1 MKFKGLLFLVVFIL
15 LSMVGVSSA
24 FAAKGYG
31 YYTDK
36 KNITFYYYAK
46 NYKDGK
52 IKSVNVAGSFN
63 KWVPTLKSYKMWYYA
78 KKKMWLLTKSKASI
92 RTKKKGTSG
101 LHEFKFVVNKSEW
114 QQPPKGIKNKVEDG
128 VGGININIIKGH
140 LKK

>member
-1 MKFKGLLFLVVFIL
+1 MKVKGLLFLAIITL
-15 LSMVGVSSA
+15 LSMIGATSA

-36 KNITFYYYAK
+36 KNITFYFYAK
-46 NYKDGK
+46 SYKGK

-63 KWVPTLKSYKMWYYA
+63 KWNPTTKSYKMWYYA

-92 RTKKKGTSG
+92 RTKKKGTSKK
-101 LHEFKFVVNKSEW
+101 HEFKFVVNKSEW

-128 VGGININIIKGH
+128 VGGININIVKGH